1 MGGNP
6 PVLDFYVLTLFLLF
20 ITEEPI
26 ECRGDF
32 SGEGIGLSTQSGS
45 YLCIWFTQWF
55 LPGLW
60 GFQSVGR
67 MTEQQFTSLL
77 SLSLALF
84 VPPTEDSVE
93 LFKLTEDKRHLVCQ

>member
-1 MGGNP
+1 M
-6 PVLDFYVLTLFLLF
+6 LDFYVLTLFLLF

-32 SGEGIGLSTQSGS
+32 YGEGLASVHSLGLICVFGLLNGS
-45 YLCIWFTQWF
+45 CLACGAFR
-55 LPGLW
+55 
-60 GFQSVGR
+60 VGR
-67 MTEQQFTSLL
+67 MTEQQFTSVL